1 MTRLPMHTNGSER
14 CRIVWSIGD
23 PHGIGP
29 EIILKSFLNLDGSGH
44 SFLVAGSYRVMEY
57 YRDTLDLPVELELVE
72 NATAQVRCGILP
84 VLSIAEPENILP
96 GTISADA
103 GKLAMD
109 SLHAA
114 AELCRDDLCDALVT
128 APIHKE
134 AIALAGCGEKG
145 HTGFLG
151 NMFGIPSPTM
161 MFYDPVTELKVALAT
176 IHEPLE
182 RVPGLIR
189 KMNLDAFLTILAAS
203 LKIDFG
209 IAQPR
214 IAVLGLNPHAS
225 DGGVMGCEEQDT
237 IRPCIERLSDNLQ
250 VEGPFPADG
259 FFGSKMYH
267 NYDIVVAMYH
277 DQGLLPFK
285 VLAFDTGVNVTL
297 GLPIVRTSPDHG
309 TGFNIAGKGIASERS
324 CYEAT
329 LLAITIARN
338 RNKKNRAPL

>member
-1 MTRLPMHTNGSER
+1 M
-14 CRIVWSIGD
+14 RIVWSIGD

-29 EIILKSFLNLDGSGH
+29 EIILKSFLKLEGSAH

-57 YRDTLDLPVELELVE
+57 YRNALDLPVILELVE
-72 NATAQVRCGILP
+72 STTTPSRQGVLP
-84 VLSIAEPENILP
+84 VLSIAEPESIIP
-96 GTISADA
+96 GTLSAEA
-103 GKLAMD
+103 GRIALE
-109 SLHAA
+109 SLRAA
-114 AELCRDDLCDALVT
+114 AELCREGVCDALVT
-128 APIHKE
+128 APINKE
-134 AIALAGCGEKG
+134 SITLAGSSEKG

-151 NMFGIPSPTM
+151 RMFAVPSPTM

-176 IHEPLE
+176 IHEPLAE
-182 RVPGLIR
+182 VPGLIR
-189 KMNLDAFLTILAAS
+189 KMDFDAFLSALALS
-203 LKIDFG
+203 LKRDFA
-209 IAQPR
+209 IAEPR
-214 IAVLGLNPHAS
+214 IALLGLNPHAS
-225 DGGVMGCEEQDT
+225 DGGVMGSEEQEI
-237 IRPCIERLSDNLQ
+237 IRPCIERLSERLN

-259 FFGSKMYH
+259 FFGSKMYR

-309 TGFNIAGKGIASERS
+309 TGFAIAGKGVASERS

-338 RNKKNRAPL
+338 RKKIEPEL

>member
-1 MTRLPMHTNGSER
+1 MQ
-14 CRIVWSIGD
+14 IVWSIGD

-29 EIILKSFLNLDGSGH
+29 EIILKSFLKLERSGH
-44 SFLVAGSYRVMEY
+44 SFLVAGSYTVMEY
-57 YRDTLDLPVELELVE
+57 YRKALDLPVTLELIESISAMAPARRGV
-72 NATAQVRCGILP
+72 LP
-84 VLSIAEPENILP
+84 VLSVSEQENIMP
-96 GTISADA
+96 GAISAEA
-103 GKLAMD
+103 GQLAVK
-109 SLHAA
+109 SINAA
-114 AELCRDDLCDALVT
+114 AELCRSGLCDALVT

-134 AIALAGCGEKG
+134 AIARAGCADTG

-151 NMFGIPSPTM
+151 RLFGIPSPTM
-161 MFYDPVTELKVALAT
+161 MFFDPVSELRVALAT

-182 RVPGLIR
+182 KVPGLIR
-189 KMNLDAFLTILAAS
+189 SMNLDAFLESLAKS
-203 LKIDFG
+203 LNTDFA
-209 IAQPR
+209 ITSPR

-225 DGGVMGCEEQDT
+225 DGGIIGSEEEEI
-237 IRPCIERLSDNLQ
+237 IRPCIERVSSRFKVD
-250 VEGPFPADG
+250 GPFPADG
-259 FFGSKMYH
+259 FFGSKMYR

-309 TGFNIAGKGIASERS
+309 TGFDIAGKGVASERS

-338 RNKKNRAPL
+338 RKKQTEQPL